1 MNLHRDAPFTKAEV
15 DDRRPALE
23 AVLLRVLKKAAETLE
38 CSLLQRLQNIALRV
52 LSRADRSFWIGC

>member
-1 MNLHRDAPFTKAEV
+1 MNLHRDAPFFKADL